1 MCEQQI
7 KVKTV
12 VQFVTI
18 LTILFQHKKN
28 NRNEAPV
35 KKFLQV
41 HKTLTLAAA
50 IKKNK
55 KEVKANTKVILYKSI
70 LNLLQTLITLTNQAK
85 YCINNITML

>member
-12 VQFVTI
+12 VQFVTT
-18 LTILFQHKKN
+18 LTILFQLKKN
-28 NRNEAPV
+28 KQNEAPV

-85 YCINNITML
+85 

>member
-12 VQFVTI
+12 VQFVTT
-18 LTILFQHKKN
+18 LTILFQLKKN
-28 NRNEAPV
+28 NQNEAPA